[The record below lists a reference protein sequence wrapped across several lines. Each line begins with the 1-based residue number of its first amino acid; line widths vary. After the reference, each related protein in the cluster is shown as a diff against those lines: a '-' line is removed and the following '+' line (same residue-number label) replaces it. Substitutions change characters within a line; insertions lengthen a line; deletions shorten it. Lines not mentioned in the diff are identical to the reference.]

1 MKKVTMKDI
10 AEVAG
15 VTKATVSMVLNK
27 KDVKISEETKK
38 KIFKIAKEMNYIPN
52 AVARSLTTNKSQ
64 TIGIILPDIINPF
77 FSEMA
82 RAIEDIAHK
91 LNYNVI
97 VCNTDSD
104 GKKEEQYIRLLIS
117 KLVEGVIFITGKG
130 DTSNLEI
137 LKKNNVSFVLVDRYI
152 DGDNDYPGVYCLN
165 KLGVKEG
172 VEYLINK
179 GKKNIAFVAGVRK
192 LNVSKQRM
200 DGYIEAMKN
209 YSIDYSELIF
219 EGDFTLEGGMKAT
232 EEILLTNKKVDS
244 IFYSNDAMAL
254 GGLKVLKRK
263 KIKVPEEISIIGFDN
278 IKICSFIEPEL
289 TTIAQP
295 IYDMGK
301 KACELLIDVIEGNV
315 KNEQIYFKTQ
325 LLEGGT
331 VK

>member
-64 TIGIILPDIINPF
+64 TIGIILPDITNSF

-179 GKKNIAFVAGVRK
+179 GKKNIAFVTGVRK

-263 KIKVPEEISIIGFDN
+263 K
-278 IKICSFIEPEL
+278 
-289 TTIAQP
+289 
-295 IYDMGK
+295 
-301 KACELLIDVIEGNV
+301 
-315 KNEQIYFKTQ
+315 
-325 LLEGGT
+325 
-331 VK
+331 